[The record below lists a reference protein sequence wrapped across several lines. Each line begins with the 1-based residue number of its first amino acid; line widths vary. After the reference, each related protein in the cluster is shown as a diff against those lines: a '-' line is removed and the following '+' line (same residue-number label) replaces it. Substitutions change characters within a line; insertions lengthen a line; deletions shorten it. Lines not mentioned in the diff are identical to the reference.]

1 MLCTVDMAGRPLIV
15 LTDVQK
21 MELRPPLA
29 ELVGLH
35 KRILRGNSHPH
46 NEGVAER
53 RATREGLHARESGQA
68 LVETALS
75 LSLLVFTILGGA
87 DMARAFAAQM
97 GVQNSAR
104 AGAEAWATR
113 AATTDA
119 QAIGY
124 ATDELGRI
132 AGVDPAAATITVTHT
147 TGAGGESLV
156 NVRVQY
162 TYRTLAPWPFVP
174 NSLSLDRTAT
184 FRNYP

>member
-1 MLCTVDMAGRPLIV
+1 VLRSVDVAGRPLVV
-15 LTDVQK
+15 LADVQE
-21 MELRPPLA
+21 MEFRAPLA
-29 ELVGLH
+29 ELVRLH
-35 KRILRGNSHPH
+35 RGILRGNTHPH
-46 NEGVAER
+46 NEAVAKR
-53 RATREGLHARESGQA
+53 RATRDGFYARESGQA

-87 DMARAFAAQM
+87 DIARAFAAQM

-119 QAIGY
+119 QAIAY

-174 NSLSLDRTAT
+174 NSLSLDKTAT

>member
-1 MLCTVDMAGRPLIV
+1 MRPRRAGYGNTHRHNERVAKRRTYPNGRP
-15 LTDVQK
+15 
-21 MELRPPLA
+21 P
-29 ELVGLH
+29 
-35 KRILRGNSHPH
+35 S
-46 NEGVAER
+46 
-53 RATREGLHARESGQA
+53 ESGQA

-87 DMARAFAAQM
+87 DMARAFATQL
-97 GVQNSAR
+97 GVQNAAR
-104 AGAEAWATR
+104 AGAEAWVTR
-113 AATTDA
+113 AATTDS
-119 QAIGY
+119 QAIAY

-132 AGVDPAAATITVTHT
+132 AGVDSAAATITVTHT

-174 NSLSLDRTAT
+174 NTLSLDKTAT

>member
-1 MLCTVDMAGRPLIV
+1 MEVGAPPVELI
-15 LTDVQK
+15 D
-21 MELRPPLA
+21 
-29 ELVGLH
+29 LH
-35 KRILRGNSHPH
+35 GTILLPN
-46 NEGVAER
+46 GVSRR
-53 RATREGLHARESGQA
+53 RARAARRTLNGNGHGHNGRVAKRRASRNGHPAGESGQA

-87 DMARAFAAQM
+87 DMARAFAAQL

-104 AGAEAWATR
+104 AGAEASVTR

-119 QAIGY
+119 QIIAY

-132 AGVDPAAATITVTHT
+132 AGVDAAAATISVTHT

-156 NVRVQY
+156 NVRVRY
-162 TYRTLAPWPFVP
+162 TYRTLVPWPLVP
-174 NSLSLDRTAT
+174 NTLSLDRTVT

>member
-1 MLCTVDMAGRPLIV
+1 MTPFCVEAQRGNTREHNDLVVTRRASQHGRP
-15 LTDVQK
+15 
-21 MELRPPLA
+21 A
-29 ELVGLH
+29 G
-35 KRILRGNSHPH
+35 
-46 NEGVAER
+46 
-53 RATREGLHARESGQA
+53 ESGQA

-87 DMARAFAAQM
+87 DMARAFAAQL

-104 AGAEAWATR
+104 AGAEAWVTR

-119 QAIGY
+119 QAVAY

-132 AGVDPAAATITVTHT
+132 PGVDSSAATITVTHT
-147 TGAGGESLV
+147 TGGGGESLV

-174 NSLSLDRTAT
+174 NTLSLDKTVS

>member
-1 MLCTVDMAGRPLIV
+1 VEFRLPFAD
-15 LTDVQK
+15 
-21 MELRPPLA
+21 
-29 ELVGLH
+29 LVCFHIDSL
-35 KRILRGNSHPH
+35 KGNTHPH
-46 NEGVAER
+46 NERVAKR
-53 RATREGLHARESGQA
+53 RASRNGHHAGESGQA

-87 DMARAFAAQM
+87 DMARAFGAQM
-97 GVQNSAR
+97 GVQNAAR

-119 QAIGY
+119 QAIAY

-132 AGVDPAAATITVTHT
+132 AGVDPASATITVTHT

-174 NSLSLDRTAT
+174 NSLSLDKTAT